1 MYCIM
6 NYFTT
11 NFIFCYN
18 FPTSVY
24 TSIKIHFSHSPTTK
38 YLLCLM
44 YSWSTV
50 VIVMWKKENKISVYW
65 LSLKE
70 NLPSESQ
77 GINSPKKKSRF
88 SHTMSTG
95 VVRVAPKRRVA
106 LSVGSG
112 KRRVEQS
119 TDGCEEGS
127 MWWSDLV
134 VASSW
139 QMCHVMAPERRLEL
153 GVWSGKWRVESRE

>member
-1 MYCIM
+1 MYCIIIIM

-11 NFIFCYN
+11 NFNFCYN
-18 FPTSVY
+18 FPPPVY
-24 TSIKIHFSHSPTTK
+24 SAIKIHFSHSPTTK

-106 LSVGSG
+106 LSVGNG
-112 KRRVEQS
+112 KRR
-119 TDGCEEGS
+119 
-127 MWWSDLV
+127 WSNQQMGVRRGRCGDLISV
-134 VASSW
+134 IWSLRARGKCVMSW
-139 QMCHVMAPERRLEL
+139 LQRGEWGVLERN
-153 GVWSGKWRVESRE
+153 